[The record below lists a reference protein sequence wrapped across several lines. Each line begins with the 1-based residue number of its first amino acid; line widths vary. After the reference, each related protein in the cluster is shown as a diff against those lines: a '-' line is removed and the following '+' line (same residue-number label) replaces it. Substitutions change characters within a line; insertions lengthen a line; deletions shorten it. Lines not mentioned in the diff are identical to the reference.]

1 MNFFE
6 QELRKVCSLSE
17 YIDRPKFVG
26 RSCVF
31 RLSDD
36 ITGKM
41 EFVERGHADHFT
53 AMKLSLFNR
62 REGQIDCQVIDLTEL
77 LGRKAMR
84 SGETVNPHIW
94 RYGNDVSWYG
104 FTPTGHD
111 YTAMAES
118 ADNYLSCFSD
128 QEQTESED
136 EALSID
142 LK

>member
-6 QELRKVCSLSE
+6 QELRKVCALSE
-17 YIDRPKFVG
+17 YIERPKFVG

-31 RLSDD
+31 RLTDD

-62 REGQIDCQVIDLTEL
+62 REGQIDCQIIDLTEL
-77 LGRKAMR
+77 LGRKTMG
-84 SGETVNPHIW
+84 SGNQTNAYIW
-94 RYGNDVSWYG
+94 RNGTDVHWYC
-104 FTPTGHD
+104 FRPTNHD
-111 YTAMAES
+111 YRTMAES
-118 ADNYLSCFSD
+118 ADDYLSYFSD
-128 QEQTESED
+128 QEMTED
-136 EALSID
+136 ESMSID

>member
-6 QELRKVCSLSE
+6 QELRKVCSLSD
-17 YIDRPKFVG
+17 YIERPKFVG

-31 RLSDD
+31 RLTDD

-62 REGQIDCQVIDLTEL
+62 REGQIDCQIIDLTEL
-77 LGRKAMR
+77 LGRKTMG
-84 SGETVNPHIW
+84 SGNQTNAYIW
-94 RYGNDVSWYG
+94 RNGTDVHWYC
-104 FTPTGHD
+104 FRPTDHD
-111 YTAMAES
+111 YRAMAES
-118 ADNYLSCFSD
+118 ADDYLSCFSN
-128 QEQTESED
+128 QEMTED
-136 EALSID
+136 ESMSID